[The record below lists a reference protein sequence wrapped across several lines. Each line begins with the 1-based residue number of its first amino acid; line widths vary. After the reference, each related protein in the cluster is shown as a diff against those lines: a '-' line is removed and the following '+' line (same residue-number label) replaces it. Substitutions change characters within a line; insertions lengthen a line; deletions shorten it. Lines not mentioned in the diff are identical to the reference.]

1 MPETLISLQSAG
13 ASPPVFSQFFLIAAM
28 IAIFY
33 FLVWR
38 PQRQETQEQA
48 KLVAGLQK
56 GDRVVTQAG
65 IHGKIHEARADT
77 LVIEVAP
84 NSFLTIERDAVRKKL
99 SDEATAAK
107 G

>member
-38 PQRQETQEQA
+38 PQRQEAQEQA

-77 LVIEVAP
+77 LVLEVAP
-84 NSFLTIERDAVRKKL
+84 NAYLTIDREAVRKKI
-99 SDEATAAK
+99 SDEPTPVKA
-107 G
+107 